1 MQDGDFMHP
10 SLKPQQKKKGPTR
23 GRWAVLA
30 CDFKAGTKKGETDLT
45 PRKSELRFEMIFEM
59 SMLDLGWQR
68 EPLVDRTLW
77 EQ

>member
-1 MQDGDFMHP
+1 MQR
-10 SLKPQQKKKGPTR
+10 GPFR

-30 CDFKAGTKKGETDLT
+30 CNFKAGTKKGESYQTYLHFEKLT
-45 PRKSELRFEMIFEM
+45 KPKHLFEMIFEM
-59 SMLDLGWQR
+59 SMLDLGSQR